1 MYMKTN
7 TLELL
12 SNILLAVLIIFLA
25 LIILFIIG
33 FLFAKLIDNAKKSN
47 HLVMLITSFI
57 FGALAIG
64 LTVSSFYLPDT
75 NHGAVLINVP
85 VGFICTLISG
95 ITLIW
100 SQYSPY
106 D

>member
-1 MYMKTN
+1 MYMKIN

-12 SNILLAVLIIFLA
+12 SNVLLAVLIIFLA

-33 FLFAKLIDNAKKSN
+33 FLVAKLIDNAKKSN
-47 HLVMLITSFI
+47 HLVMLITGFI

-64 LTVSSFYLPDT
+64 LTVSSFYLHDI

-95 ITLIW
+95 IALIC
-100 SQYSPY
+100 SQYNPY